1 MRVKFDAVNL
11 FGLVLWV
18 VVFEAVAAGIGYA
31 TRPGVDG
38 WYAALMRPWF
48 APPNFVFPVMWT
60 LLYAMIAAA
69 GFFIWRARQS
79 DPQGRRRLAV
89 FALYMA
95 LNWSWSFIF
104 FSAQQLLIAFIW
116 ILAMN
121 VVSIVLIAQ
130 SWRPLRPA
138 ALLLIPPL
146 LWTSFAAL
154 LSGAFWWLN
163 RGI

>member
-1 MRVKFDAVNL
+1 MRQKQVL
-11 FGLVLWV
+11 GLALWIC
-18 VVFEAVAAGIGYA
+18 VFEAVSAGIGFL
-31 TRPGVDG
+31 TRPQIDG
-38 WYAALMRPWF
+38 WYAALARPWF
-48 APPNFVFPVMWT
+48 APPNFVFPVVWT

-69 GFFIWRARQS
+69 GFYIWRARQT
-79 DPQGRRRLAV
+79 DAQGRRRLAV

-95 LNWSWSFIF
+95 LNWSWSFVF
-104 FSAQQLLIAFIW
+104 FSAQQLLIGFIW
-116 ILAMN
+116 ILVMN
-121 VVSIVLIAQ
+121 AVSIVLIVQ